1 MELLTLH
8 QLARQ
13 FNKPERQVRYRFHE
27 LIKAGKLIEG
37 EDFRKENFR
46 DEFHFAY
53 RINPLRFMEESNLLV
68 EPPATSGL

>member
-8 QLARQ
+8 QFARQ

-37 EDFRKENFR
+37 EDFR

>member
-37 EDFRKENFR
+37 EDVR

-53 RINPLRFMEESNLLV
+53 RINP
-68 EPPATSGL
+68 

>member
-27 LIKAGKLIEG
+27 LIKAGKLIE
-37 EDFRKENFR
+37 

-53 RINPLRFMEESNLLV
+53 RINP
-68 EPPATSGL
+68 